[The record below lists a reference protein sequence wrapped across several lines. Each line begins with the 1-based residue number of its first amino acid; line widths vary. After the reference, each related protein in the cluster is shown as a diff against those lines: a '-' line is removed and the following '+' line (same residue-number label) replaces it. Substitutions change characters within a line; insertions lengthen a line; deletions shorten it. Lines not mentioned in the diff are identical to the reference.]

1 VKNGSFTRG
10 ESRAD
15 TSSADVFSK
24 NVSAATGALPPRET
38 IVNARGKSVICDHES
53 GFLATVGPLIARH
66 DTEGLLRLLAENWPT
81 TRLID
86 LLSSDLPDVVRL
98 AATCLG
104 ASGGPAHGRYASH
117 LLAHDDPAVVAAAE
131 DALWN
136 IWMRSASDAA
146 RDELAVAIAEIR
158 DDHTAAACQR
168 LARLCELEPAYS
180 EAHHQRGIA
189 LHAAG
194 RLDEAYAAYGT
205 AVALNSHHF
214 AAMAAMGHICVEL
227 GDYVT
232 ALRHYR
238 DAVSIHPHIAD
249 LPELLPQLESLV
261 RRRSVA

>member
-1 VKNGSFTRG
+1 MLC
-10 ESRAD
+10 E
-15 TSSADVFSK
+15 
-24 NVSAATGALPPRET
+24 
-38 IVNARGKSVICDHES
+38 HES
-53 GFLATVGPLIARH
+53 GFLAAIGPLIERC
-66 DTEGLLRLLAENWPT
+66 DTDGLLRQLSENWPAP
-81 TRLID
+81 RLID

-104 ASGGPAHGRYASH
+104 ACGSPTQGRYASH
-117 LLAHDDPAVVAAAE
+117 LLAHDDPAVVSAAE

-146 RDELAVAIAEIR
+146 RDELAVAIDEIR
-158 DDHTAAACQR
+158 DDQTAAACHR
-168 LARLCELEPAYS
+168 LARLCELEPTYA

-214 AAMAAMGHICVEL
+214 AAMAAMGHICVEH
-227 GDYVT
+227 GDYAS